1 MTLINHPGS
10 HQQAALACL
19 DSGIARDIAL
29 MLADARAVL
38 DWLASGDAPPS
49 AARGAAAVLAD
60 TDSPYGLPGLA
71 GAARA
76 VQNSGRMCGN
86 NNTSRIDGESVYSIT
101 MRSTPRPSPAVGGIP
116 YSSART

>member
-10 HQQAALACL
+10 HQQAALAYL

-60 TDSPYGLPGLA
+60 TGSPYGLPGLA
-71 GAARA
+71 GAVGETEGLLHRA
-76 VQNSGRMCGN
+76 VR
-86 NNTSRIDGESVYSIT
+86 D
-101 MRSTPRPSPAVGGIP
+101 ALAGIP
-116 YSSART
+116 ATIPGT

>member
-10 HQQAALACL
+10 CQQAALACL

-49 AARGAAAVLAD
+49 AARGAAAVLAG

-71 GAARA
+71 GAVGETEGMLHRA
-76 VQNSGRMCGN
+76 VR
-86 NNTSRIDGESVYSIT
+86 D
-101 MRSTPRPSPAVGGIP
+101 ALAGIP
-116 YSSART
+116 ATIPGT